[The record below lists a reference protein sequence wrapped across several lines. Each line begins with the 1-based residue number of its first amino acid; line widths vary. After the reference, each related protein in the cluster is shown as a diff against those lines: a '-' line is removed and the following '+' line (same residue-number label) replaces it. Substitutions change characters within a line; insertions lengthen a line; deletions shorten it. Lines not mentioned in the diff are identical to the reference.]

1 MAGERFRAAPALAP
15 LKMFQRRTVDYV
27 FERLYGSDD
36 PVRQFLVADEV
47 GLGKTMVAR
56 GVIARMIEHLWD
68 TTARIDILYICSNQA
83 IAAQNL
89 NRLNV
94 LGRRELALPTR
105 MTLIPLQLRGQDG
118 LDANKVNF
126 ISLTP
131 GTTFD
136 LRSATGV
143 TQERALLQHLLHDLV
158 SHPRG
163 LHNLLQVTAGADG
176 WNRAVDSLNLDGVD
190 TRIIERFRREV
201 QADSD
206 LFQELERVS
215 EMFPRR
221 RDVYPQDMTQPR
233 NGLVARLRAKLSH
246 ACVDALQP
254 DLIVMDEFQRFRD
267 LLHGDSDAAILARE
281 LFDYTGSDGHAART
295 LLLSAT
301 PYRML
306 TLTGDEPDEGDHYQD
321 FLETLSFLYGRDKGP
336 EVAATLANEMRAF
349 RGFLHGLPAS
359 RASAVEARQTIER
372 CLRRVMARTERVAST
387 AERDSMMGEPPI
399 AVSVAPAD
407 LAQAAAVSNLAR
419 ALDAPE
425 IVEYWKSAPYLLNFM
440 RHYSLKRLLEAEM
453 DAPSTAIRD
462 ALLAARP
469 AMLDRAALD
478 GYAALEPANGRM
490 RAVMDDIFGANL
502 EQSLWIPAAMPYY
515 GAKRSEP
522 PPTKALIFSS
532 WSMVPDAIAALL
544 SYEAERRMGVGES
557 GRRYFEQHRLR
568 PLQFRQ
574 DQGRLAGLRAL
585 LLIYPSPK
593 LAEIGDPLS
602 VFAEREQ
609 VLSQEAMR
617 EAIAERLRSAVD
629 ALRQAAGSEGETD
642 LADWAAPAMIDALLG
657 SRANAW
663 LSAPEGLRALASEDG
678 FLDHVAELSSTAEKR
693 DFSTVSDGL
702 CDLLVDVALGSPAVC
717 ALRALH
723 RIAPQLAWDDP
734 GLLSAAAEV
743 AWAFRALFNQ
753 HDAVALLRRG
763 AEDRYWHRVLTYS
776 VDNNLQAVL
785 DEYAHYLVDAEGLSA
800 STPKERAAGV
810 ARAMATALSIRP
822 SQIDVDD
829 PQVSGD
835 AITIGKFQMRGR
847 FAMRL
852 ADYRDEEGT
861 VARLGGVR
869 DAFNSPFRPFVLATT
884 SIGQEGLDFHPYCY
898 RVYHWNLPGNPVD
911 LEQREGRVHRF
922 KGHAIRL
929 NLAERQAAVVRG
941 SGRLPDDPWAL
952 MFEQARSEANSGTD
966 LIPYWIYEGSVRVER
981 RVPILPFS
989 REVARLAWL
998 KRSLTVY
1005 RLAFG
1010 QPRQDDLLDYLQ
1022 ALAGSGM
1029 GISDLA
1035 DLQIRLEPGSL
1046 GSAIPT
1052 AQDPVE

>member
-1 MAGERFRAAPALAP
+1 MANERFRAAPALAP
-15 LKMFQRRTVDYV
+15 LKAFQRRTVDYV
-27 FERLYGSDD
+27 FDRLYGSDD

-68 TTARIDILYICSNQA
+68 SVGRIDILYICSNQA

-105 MTLIPLQLRGQDG
+105 MTLIPLQLRGQAG

-143 TQERALLQHLLHDLV
+143 TQERALLLHLLNDLV
-158 SHPRG
+158 SRPRG
-163 LHNLLQVTAGADG
+163 LHNLLQVTAGIDG
-176 WNRAVDSLNLDGVD
+176 WDRAVDSLTLQGVD
-190 TRIIERFRREV
+190 TRIVERFRRDV
-201 QADSD
+201 QTDSD
-206 LFQELERVS
+206 LFQELERVC

-221 RDVYPQDMTQPR
+221 RDEYPTEMTQPR
-233 NGLVARLRAKLSH
+233 NSLVARLRAKLSH

-254 DLIVMDEFQRFRD
+254 DLIIMDEFQRFRD

-281 LFDYTGSDGHAART
+281 LFDYSGSDGHAART

-306 TLTGDEPDEGDHYQD
+306 TLAGDEPDEGDHYQD
-321 FLETLSFLYGRDKGP
+321 FLETLSFLYGREKGP
-336 EVAATLANEMRAF
+336 EVAGMLTREMRAF

-359 RASAVEARQTIER
+359 HAAAVEARKTIEQQ
-372 CLRRVMARTERVAST
+372 LRRVIARTERVANT
-387 AERDSMMGEPPI
+387 VERDSMMGEPPI
-399 AVSVAPAD
+399 TVSVAPAD
-407 LAQAAAVSNLAR
+407 LAQAAAVSNVAR

-425 IVEYWKSAPYLLNFM
+425 IIEYWKSAPYLLNFM
-440 RHYSLKRLLEAEM
+440 RHYSLKRLLEEKM
-453 DAPSTAIRD
+453 DDPSVALRSAI
-462 ALLAARP
+462 LAARP
-469 AMLDRAALD
+469 AMLDHDALD
-478 GYAALEPANGRM
+478 AYAPLDPANGRM
-490 RAVMDDIFGANL
+490 RAIMEDIFGSGL
-502 EQSLWIPAAMPYY
+502 EQNLWIPAAMPYY
-515 GAKRSEP
+515 GAQRSEP
-522 PPTKALIFSS
+522 PLTKALIFSS

-593 LAEIGDPLS
+593 LAEIADPLS
-602 VFAEREQ
+602 VFAKRDQ
-609 VLSQEAMR
+609 PLSQEAMR
-617 EAIAERLRSAVD
+617 EAVANRLEPVLE
-629 ALRQAAGSEGETD
+629 ALRQSAVEDSGAPIAEWATPAA
-642 LADWAAPAMIDALLG
+642 IDDLLG
-657 SRANAW
+657 SRASAW
-663 LSAPEGLRALASEDG
+663 LSAPGGMAALATEEG
-678 FLDHVAELSSTAEKR
+678 FREHVMELSNAAKKR
-693 DFSTVSDGL
+693 DFGALADDL
-702 CDLLVDVALGSPAVC
+702 RDLLVDVALGSPAVC
-717 ALRALH
+717 ALRALR
-723 RIAPQLAWDDP
+723 RIAPELAWDDP
-734 GLLSAAAEV
+734 RLLSAAAEV
-743 AWAFRALFNQ
+743 AWAFRTLFNQ

-763 AEDRYWHRVLTYS
+763 AEDRYWHRVLTYG
-776 VDNNLQAVL
+776 VDQNLQAVL
-785 DEYAHYLVDAEGLSA
+785 DEYAHYLVDAEGLGARS
-800 STPKERAAGV
+800 PEERAVGV

-829 PQVSGD
+829 LQIESDGL
-835 AITIGKFQMRGR
+835 TIGKFQMRGR

-852 ADYRDEEGT
+852 ADYRDEEGA

-884 SIGQEGLDFHPYCY
+884 SVGQEGLDFHPYCY

-929 NLAERQAAVVRG
+929 NLAERQATVVRG
-941 SGRLPDDPWAL
+941 NGHAPDDPWKR
-952 MFEQARSEANSGTD
+952 MFEQARSEAAINTD

-981 RVPILPFS
+981 CVPMLPFS
-989 REVARLAWL
+989 REITRLAWL

-1022 ALAGSGM
+1022 SLIGADTPAD
-1029 GISDLA
+1029 DLA
-1035 DLQIRLEPGSL
+1035 DLQIRLEPN
-1046 GSAIPT
+1046 
-1052 AQDPVE
+1052 

>member
-1 MAGERFRAAPALAP
+1 MPSERFRATSALAP
-15 LKMFQRRTVDYV
+15 LKAFQRRTVDYV
-27 FERLYGSDD
+27 FDRLYGSDD

-68 TTARIDILYICSNQA
+68 SVGRIDILYICSNQA

-105 MTLIPLQLRGQDG
+105 MTLIPLQLRDQAG

-143 TQERALLQHLLHDLV
+143 TQERALLLHLLNDLV
-158 SHPRG
+158 SRPRG
-163 LHNLLQVTAGADG
+163 LHNLLQVTAGIDG
-176 WNRAVDSLNLDGVD
+176 WNRAVDSLTLQGVD
-190 TRIIERFRREV
+190 TRIVERFRRDV

-206 LFQELERVS
+206 LFQELERVC

-221 RDVYPQDMTQPR
+221 RDEYPTEMTQPR
-233 NGLVARLRAKLSH
+233 NSLVARLRAKLSH

-254 DLIVMDEFQRFRD
+254 DLIIMDEFQRFRD

-281 LFDYTGSDGHAART
+281 LFDYSGSDGHAART

-306 TLTGDEPDEGDHYQD
+306 TLAGDEPDEGDHYQD
-321 FLETLSFLYGRDKGP
+321 FLETLSFLCGREKGP
-336 EVAATLANEMRAF
+336 EVAGMLAREMRAF

-359 RASAVEARQTIER
+359 HAAAVEARKTIEQR
-372 CLRRVMARTERVAST
+372 LRRVIARTERVAST
-387 AERDSMMGEPPI
+387 VERDSMMGEPSI
-399 AVSVAPAD
+399 TVSVAPAD
-407 LAQAAAVSNLAR
+407 LAQAAAVSNVAR

-425 IVEYWKSAPYLLNFM
+425 IIEYWKSAPYLLNFM
-440 RHYSLKRLLEAEM
+440 RHYSLKRLLEEKM
-453 DAPSTAIRD
+453 HAPSVALRNAI
-462 ALLAARP
+462 LAARP
-469 AMLDRAALD
+469 AMLDHDALD
-478 GYAALEPANGRM
+478 AYAPLDPANGRM
-490 RAVMDDIFGANL
+490 RAIMDDIFGSGL
-502 EQSLWIPAAMPYY
+502 EQNLWIPAAMPYY
-515 GAKRSEP
+515 GAQRSEP
-522 PPTKALIFSS
+522 PLTKALIFSS

-544 SYEAERRMGVGES
+544 SYEAERRMGVGDS
-557 GRRYFEQHRLR
+557 GRHYFEQHRLR

-574 DQGRLAGLRAL
+574 DQGRLAGLRVL

-593 LAEIGDPLS
+593 LAEIADPLS
-602 VFAEREQ
+602 VFAKRDRP
-609 VLSQEAMR
+609 LSQEAMR
-617 EAIAERLRSAVD
+617 EAVANRLEPALE
-629 ALRQAAGSEGETD
+629 ALRQSAVQDSGPPVAE
-642 LADWAAPAMIDALLG
+642 WAIPAVIDDLLG
-657 SRANAW
+657 SRASAW
-663 LSAPEGLRALASEDG
+663 LSAPGGMAALASEEG
-678 FLDHVAELSSTAEKR
+678 FREHVLELSSAAKKR
-693 DFSTVSDGL
+693 DFGALADDL
-702 CDLLVDVALGSPAVC
+702 RDLLVDVALGSPAVC
-717 ALRALH
+717 ALRALR
-723 RIAPQLAWDDP
+723 RIAPELAWDDP
-734 GLLSAAAEV
+734 RLLSAAAEV
-743 AWAFRALFNQ
+743 AWAFRTLFNQ

-763 AEDRYWHRVLTYS
+763 AEDRYWHRVLTYG
-776 VDNNLQAVL
+776 VDQNLQAVL
-785 DEYAHYLVDAEGLSA
+785 DEYAHYLVDAEGLGARS
-800 STPKERAAGV
+800 PEDRAAGV

-829 PQVSGD
+829 LRIEGD
-835 AITIGKFQMRGR
+835 SLTIRKFQMRGR

-884 SIGQEGLDFHPYCY
+884 SVGQEGLDFHPYCY

-922 KGHAIRL
+922 KGHAVRL
-929 NLAERQAAVVRG
+929 NLAERQATAVRG
-941 SGRLPDDPWAL
+941 NGHAPDDPWKR
-952 MFEQARSEANSGTD
+952 MFEQARSEAAVNTD

-981 RVPILPFS
+981 CVPMLPFS
-989 REVARLAWL
+989 REVTRLAWL

-1022 ALAGSGM
+1022 TLM
-1029 GISDLA
+1029 GADTRADDLA
-1035 DLQIRLEPGSL
+1035 DLQIRLEPN
-1046 GSAIPT
+1046 
-1052 AQDPVE
+1052 

>member
-15 LKMFQRRTVDYV
+15 LKVFQRRTVDYV

-56 GVIARMIEHLWD
+56 GVIARMIERLWD

-105 MTLIPLQLRGQDG
+105 MTLIPLQLRDQEG

-143 TQERALLQHLLHDLV
+143 TQERALLEHLLHDLV

-176 WNRAVDSLNLDGVD
+176 WNRAVDGLDLKGVD

-201 QADSD
+201 QTDD
-206 LFQELERVS
+206 ELFQELERVC

-221 RDVYPQDMTQPR
+221 REVYPADMTQPR
-233 NGLVARLRAKLSH
+233 NSLVARLRAKLSH

-254 DLIVMDEFQRFRD
+254 DLIIMDEFQRFRD
-267 LLHGDSDAAILARE
+267 LLHGDGDAAILARE

-306 TLTGDEPDEGDHYQD
+306 TLNGDEADEGDHYED
-321 FLETLSFLYGRDKGP
+321 FFETLSFLYGRDRGP
-336 EVAATLANEMRAF
+336 QVAATLANEMRAF

-359 RASAVEARQTIER
+359 HAAAVAARQTIEQR
-372 CLRRVMARTERVAST
+372 LRRVMARTERVAST
-387 AERDSMMGEPPI
+387 TERDSMMGEPSI
-399 AVSVAPAD
+399 TVSVAPAD
-407 LAQAAAVSNLAR
+407 LAQAAAVANVAR

-440 RHYSLKRLLEAEM
+440 RHYSLKRLLEAQM
-453 DAPSTAIRD
+453 DAPSAAIRD

-478 GYAALEPANGRM
+478 AYAALDPANGRM
-490 RAVMDDIFGANL
+490 RAIMDDIFGASL

-515 GAKRSEP
+515 GAQRSEP

-585 LLIYPSPK
+585 LLIYPSPT
-593 LAEIGDPLS
+593 LAEIADPLS
-602 VFAEREQ
+602 VFAEHEQ
-609 VLSQEAMR
+609 VLSQAAMR
-617 EAIAERLRSAVD
+617 DALAERLRPAVD
-629 ALRQAAGSEGETD
+629 TLRRAAGSEGGAD
-642 LADWAAPAMIDALLG
+642 LAEWAAPTVIDALAG
-657 SRANAW
+657 SRANTW

-693 DFSTVSDGL
+693 AFSTVSDGL
-702 CDLLVDVALGSPAVC
+702 CDLLVDIALGSPAVC
-717 ALRALH
+717 ALRALR

-734 GLLSAAAEV
+734 GLLSAAAKV

-763 AEDRYWHRVLTYS
+763 AEDRYWHRVLAYS
-776 VDNNLQAVL
+776 ADNNLQAVL

-800 STPKERAAGV
+800 STPEERAAGV
-810 ARAMATALSIRP
+810 ARAMATALSTRP

-922 KGHAIRL
+922 KGHAVRL
-929 NLAERQAAVVRG
+929 NLANRQASVIQG
-941 SGRLPDDPWAL
+941 SGRVPDDPWAL
-952 MFEQARSEANSGTD
+952 MFEQARSEAASGTD

-989 REVARLAWL
+989 REVTRLAWL

-1010 QPRQDDLLDYLQ
+1010 QPRQDDLLEYLQ
-1022 ALAGSGM
+1022 ALIGSGM
-1029 GISDLA
+1029 GVSDLA
-1035 DLQIRLEPGSL
+1035 DLQIRLEPVALDFASL
-1046 GSAIPT
+1046 PASNA
-1052 AQDPVE
+1052 AK

>member
-1 MAGERFRAAPALAP
+1 VTDERFRAAPALAP
-15 LKMFQRRTVDYV
+15 LKVFQRRTVDYV
-27 FERLYGSDD
+27 FGRLYGSDD

-56 GVIARMIEHLWD
+56 GVIARMIERLWD

-105 MTLIPLQLRGQDG
+105 MTLIPLQLRDQEG

-143 TQERALLQHLLHDLV
+143 TQERALLEHLLHDLV

-163 LHNLLQVTAGADG
+163 LHNLLQVTAGVDG
-176 WNRAVDSLNLDGVD
+176 WNRAVDSLDLDGVD
-190 TRIIERFRREV
+190 TRIIDRFRREV
-201 QADSD
+201 QADRD

-233 NGLVARLRAKLSH
+233 NSLVARLRAKLSH

-254 DLIVMDEFQRFRD
+254 DLIIMDEFQRFRD

-281 LFDYTGSDGHAART
+281 LFDYTGSDGQAART

-349 RGFLHGLPAS
+349 RGFLHSLPAS
-359 RASAVEARQTIER
+359 RAAAVEARQTIEQR
-372 CLRRVMARTERVAST
+372 LRRVMARTERVAST
-387 AERDSMMGEPPI
+387 AERDSMMGEPSI

-407 LAQAAAVSNLAR
+407 LAQAATVSNLAR

-440 RHYSLKRLLEAEM
+440 RHYSLKRLLEAQM
-453 DAPSTAIRD
+453 DAPSAAIRD

-469 AMLDRAALD
+469 AMLDRAVLD
-478 GYAALEPANGRM
+478 TYTALEPANGRM
-490 RAVMDDIFGANL
+490 RAIMDDIFGASL
-502 EQSLWIPAAMPYY
+502 EQCLWIPAAMPYY

-522 PPTKALIFSS
+522 PLTKALIFSS

-585 LLIYPSPK
+585 LLIYPSPT
-593 LAEIGDPLS
+593 LAEIADPLA

-609 VLSQEAMR
+609 VPSQEAMR
-617 EAIAERLRSAVD
+617 DAIAERLRPAFD
-629 ALRQAAGSEGETD
+629 ALRQAAGSEGGAD
-642 LADWAAPAMIDALLG
+642 LAEWAAPAIIDALLG
-657 SRANAW
+657 SRAKTW
-663 LSAPEGLRALASEDG
+663 LSAREGLSALASEDG
-678 FLDHVAELSSTAEKR
+678 FLDHVAELSGTAEKR
-693 DFSTVSDGL
+693 GFGTVPDGL
-702 CDLLVDVALGSPAVC
+702 CDLLVDIALGSPAVC
-717 ALRALH
+717 ALRAL
-723 RIAPQLAWDDP
+723 
-734 GLLSAAAEV
+734 
-743 AWAFRALFNQ
+743 
-753 HDAVALLRRG
+753 ALLRRG
-763 AEDRYWHRVLTYS
+763 AEDRYWHRVLTYGA
-776 VDNNLQAVL
+776 DNNLQAVL

-800 STPKERAAGV
+800 STPDERAAGV

-829 PQVSGD
+829 PQVIGD
-835 AITIGKFQMRGR
+835 TITIGKFQMRGR

-929 NLAERQAAVVRG
+929 NLAERQATVVRA
-941 SGRLPDDPWAL
+941 SGRVPDDPWAL
-952 MFEQARSEANSGTD
+952 MFKQARSEAVSGAD

-981 RVPILPFS
+981 RVPMLPFS
-989 REVARLAWL
+989 REVTRLAWL

-1010 QPRQDDLLDYLQ
+1010 QPRQDDLLEYLQ
-1022 ALAGSGM
+1022 ALVGSGM
-1029 GISDLA
+1029 GVSDLA
-1035 DLQIRLEPGSL
+1035 DLQIRLEPVAPDSASL
-1046 GSAIPT
+1046 PESNA
-1052 AQDPVE
+1052 AE

>member
-1 MAGERFRAAPALAP
+1 MPNERFRAAPALAP
-15 LKMFQRRTVDYV
+15 LKAFQRRTVDYV
-27 FERLYGSDD
+27 FDRLYGSDD

-68 TTARIDILYICSNQA
+68 SVGRIDILYICSNQA

-105 MTLIPLQLRGQDG
+105 MTLIPLQLRDQAG

-143 TQERALLQHLLHDLV
+143 TQERALLLHLLNDLV
-158 SHPRG
+158 SRPRG
-163 LHNLLQVTAGADG
+163 LHNLLQVTAGIDG
-176 WNRAVDSLNLDGVD
+176 WDRAVDSLTLQGVD
-190 TRIIERFRREV
+190 TRIIERFRRDV
-201 QADSD
+201 QTDSD
-206 LFQELERVS
+206 LFQELERVC

-221 RDVYPQDMTQPR
+221 RDEYPTEMTQPR
-233 NGLVARLRAKLSH
+233 NSLVARLRAKLSH

-254 DLIVMDEFQRFRD
+254 DLIIMDEFQRFRD

-281 LFDYTGSDGHAART
+281 LFDYSGSDGHAART

-306 TLTGDEPDEGDHYQD
+306 TLAGDEPDEGDHYQD
-321 FLETLSFLYGRDKGP
+321 FLETLSFLYGREQGP
-336 EVAATLANEMRAF
+336 EVAGMLTREMRAF

-359 RASAVEARQTIER
+359 HAAAVEARKTVEQQ
-372 CLRRVMARTERVAST
+372 LRRVIARTERVANT
-387 AERDSMMGEPPI
+387 VERDSMMGEPPI
-399 AVSVAPAD
+399 TVSVAAAD
-407 LAQAAAVSNLAR
+407 LAQAAAVSNVAR

-425 IVEYWKSAPYLLNFM
+425 IIEYWKSAPYLLNFM
-440 RHYSLKRLLEAEM
+440 RHYSLKRLLEEKM
-453 DAPSTAIRD
+453 DAPSVALRSAI
-462 ALLAARP
+462 LAARP
-469 AMLDRAALD
+469 AMLDHDALD
-478 GYAALEPANGRM
+478 AYAPLDPANGRM
-490 RAVMDDIFGANL
+490 RAIMDDIFGSGL
-502 EQSLWIPAAMPYY
+502 EQNLWIPAAMPYY
-515 GAKRSEP
+515 GAQRSEP
-522 PPTKALIFSS
+522 PLTKALIFSS

-593 LAEIGDPLS
+593 LAEIADPLS
-602 VFAEREQ
+602 VFAKRDRP
-609 VLSQEAMR
+609 LSQEAMR
-617 EAIAERLRSAVD
+617 EAVANRLEPVLE
-629 ALRQAAGSEGETD
+629 ALRQSAVQDSGAPVAEWATPAA
-642 LADWAAPAMIDALLG
+642 IDDLLG
-657 SRANAW
+657 SRASAW
-663 LSAPEGLRALASEDG
+663 LSAPGGMVALATEEG
-678 FLDHVAELSSTAEKR
+678 FREHVMELSNAAKQR
-693 DFSTVSDGL
+693 DFGALADDL
-702 CDLLVDVALGSPAVC
+702 RDLLVDVALGSPAVC
-717 ALRALH
+717 ALRALR
-723 RIAPQLAWDDP
+723 RIAPELAWDDP
-734 GLLSAAAEV
+734 RLLSAAAEV
-743 AWAFRALFNQ
+743 AWAFRTLFNQ

-763 AEDRYWHRVLTYS
+763 AEDRYWHRVLTYG
-776 VDNNLQAVL
+776 VDQNLQAVL
-785 DEYAHYLVDAEGLSA
+785 DEYAHYLVDAEGLGARS
-800 STPKERAAGV
+800 PEERAAGV

-829 PQVSGD
+829 LQIEGEGL
-835 AITIGKFQMRGR
+835 TIGKFQMRGR

-852 ADYRDEEGT
+852 ADYRDEEGA

-884 SIGQEGLDFHPYCY
+884 SVGQEGLDFHPYCY

-929 NLAERQAAVVRG
+929 NLAERQATVVRG
-941 SGRLPDDPWAL
+941 NGHAPDDPWKR
-952 MFEQARSEANSGTD
+952 MFEQARSEAAINTD

-981 RVPILPFS
+981 CVPMLPFS
-989 REVARLAWL
+989 REITRLAWL

-1022 ALAGSGM
+1022 SLIGADTPAD
-1029 GISDLA
+1029 DLA
-1035 DLQIRLEPGSL
+1035 DLQIRLEPN
-1046 GSAIPT
+1046 
-1052 AQDPVE
+1052 

>member
-1 MAGERFRAAPALAP
+1 MPNERFRAAPALAP
-15 LKMFQRRTVDYV
+15 LKAFQRRTVDYV
-27 FERLYGSDD
+27 FDRLYGSDD

-68 TTARIDILYICSNQA
+68 SVGRIDILYICSNQA

-105 MTLIPLQLRGQDG
+105 MTLIPLQLREQAG

-143 TQERALLQHLLHDLV
+143 TQERALLLHLLNDLV
-158 SHPRG
+158 SRPRG
-163 LHNLLQVTAGADG
+163 LHNLLQVTAGIDG
-176 WNRAVDSLNLDGVD
+176 WDRAVDSLTLQGVD
-190 TRIIERFRREV
+190 TRIVERFRRDV
-201 QADSD
+201 QTDSD
-206 LFQELERVS
+206 LFQELERVC

-221 RDVYPQDMTQPR
+221 RDEYPTEMTQPR
-233 NGLVARLRAKLSH
+233 NSLVARLRAKLSH

-254 DLIVMDEFQRFRD
+254 DLIIMDEFQRFRD

-281 LFDYTGSDGHAART
+281 LFDYSGSDGHAART

-306 TLTGDEPDEGDHYQD
+306 TLAGDEPDEGDHYQD
-321 FLETLSFLYGRDKGP
+321 FLETLSFLYGREKGP
-336 EVAATLANEMRAF
+336 EVAGMLTREMRAF

-359 RASAVEARQTIER
+359 HAAAVEARKTIEQQ
-372 CLRRVMARTERVAST
+372 LRRVIARTERVANT
-387 AERDSMMGEPPI
+387 VERDSMMGEPPI
-399 AVSVAPAD
+399 TVSVAPAD
-407 LAQAAAVSNLAR
+407 LAQAVAVSNVAR

-425 IVEYWKSAPYLLNFM
+425 IIEYWKSAPYLLNFM
-440 RHYSLKRLLEAEM
+440 RHYRLKRLLEEKM
-453 DAPSTAIRD
+453 DAPSVALRSAI
-462 ALLAARP
+462 LAARP
-469 AMLDRAALD
+469 AMLDYDALD
-478 GYAALEPANGRM
+478 AYAPLDPANGRM
-490 RAVMDDIFGANL
+490 RAIMDDIFGSGL
-502 EQSLWIPAAMPYY
+502 EQNLWIPAAMPYY
-515 GAKRSEP
+515 GAQRSEP
-522 PPTKALIFSS
+522 PLTKALIFSS

-593 LAEIGDPLS
+593 LAEIADPLL
-602 VFAEREQ
+602 VFARRDRP
-609 VLSQEAMR
+609 LSQEAMR
-617 EAIAERLRSAVD
+617 EAVANRLEPLLE
-629 ALRQAAGSEGETD
+629 ALRQSAVQDTGAPVAEWATPAA
-642 LADWAAPAMIDALLG
+642 IDDLLG
-657 SRANAW
+657 SRATAW
-663 LSAPEGLRALASEDG
+663 LSAPGGMSALATEEG
-678 FLDHVAELSSTAEKR
+678 FREHVMELSNAAKKR
-693 DFSTVSDGL
+693 DFGALADDL
-702 CDLLVDVALGSPAVC
+702 RDLLVDVALGSPAVC
-717 ALRALH
+717 ALRALR
-723 RIAPQLAWDDP
+723 RIAPELAWDDP
-734 GLLSAAAEV
+734 RLLSAAAEV
-743 AWAFRALFNQ
+743 AWAFRTLFNQ

-763 AEDRYWHRVLTYS
+763 AEDRYWHRVLTYG
-776 VDNNLQAVL
+776 VDQNLQAVL
-785 DEYAHYLVDAEGLSA
+785 DEYAHYLVDAEGLGARS
-800 STPKERAAGV
+800 PEERAAGV

-829 PQVSGD
+829 LQIEGD
-835 AITIGKFQMRGR
+835 DLTIGKFQMRGR

-852 ADYRDEEGT
+852 ADYRDEEGA

-884 SIGQEGLDFHPYCY
+884 SVGQEGLDFHPYCY

-929 NLAERQAAVVRG
+929 NLAERQATVVRG
-941 SGRLPDDPWAL
+941 NGHAPDDPWKR
-952 MFEQARSEANSGTD
+952 MFEQARSEAAINTD

-981 RVPILPFS
+981 CVPMLPFS
-989 REVARLAWL
+989 REVTRLAWL

-1022 ALAGSGM
+1022 SLIGADTPAD
-1029 GISDLA
+1029 DLA
-1035 DLQIRLEPGSL
+1035 DLQIRLEPN
-1046 GSAIPT
+1046 
-1052 AQDPVE
+1052 

>member
-1 MAGERFRAAPALAP
+1 MSNERFRAAPALAP
-15 LKMFQRRTVDYV
+15 LKIFQRRTVDYV

-105 MTLIPLQLRGQDG
+105 MTLIPLQLRGQEG

-143 TQERALLQHLLHDLV
+143 TQERALLRHLLDDLV
-158 SHPRG
+158 SRPRG
-163 LHNLLQVTAGADG
+163 LHNLLQVTAGIDG
-176 WNRAVDSLNLDGVD
+176 WNRSVDSLDLKGVD
-190 TRIIERFRREV
+190 TRIIERFRRDV
-201 QADSD
+201 RADGD
-206 LFQELERVS
+206 LFQELERVC

-221 RDVYPQDMTQPR
+221 RDDYPPDMTQPR
-233 NGLVARLRAKLSH
+233 NSLVAKLRAKLSH

-254 DLIVMDEFQRFRD
+254 DLIIMDEFQRFRD

-281 LFDYTGSDGHAART
+281 LFDYSGSDGHAART

-306 TLTGDEPDEGDHYQD
+306 TLAGDEPDEGDHYQD

-336 EVAATLANEMRAF
+336 EVATTLAREMRAF
-349 RGFLHGLPAS
+349 RGFLHSLPAS
-359 RASAVEARQTIER
+359 QAAAVEARKTIEQR
-372 CLRRVMARTERVAST
+372 LRRVMARTERVAST

-399 AVSVAPAD
+399 TVSLAPAD
-407 LAQAAAVSNLAR
+407 LAQAAAVSNVAR

-425 IVEYWKSAPYLLNFM
+425 IIEYWKSAPYLLNFM
-440 RHYSLKRLLEAEM
+440 RHYSLKRLLEAQM
-453 DAPSTAIRD
+453 DAPSVVLRD

-469 AMLDRAALD
+469 AMLDREALD
-478 GYAALEPANGRM
+478 AYAPLDPANGRM
-490 RAVMDDIFGANL
+490 RAIMDDIFGADL
-502 EQSLWIPAAMPYY
+502 EQNLWIPAAMPYY
-515 GAKRSEP
+515 GTQKSGP
-522 PPTKALIFSS
+522 PLTKALIFSS

-593 LAEIGDPLS
+593 LAEIADPLS
-602 VFAEREQ
+602 VFAERGEM
-609 VLSQEAMR
+609 LSQEAMR
-617 EAIAERLRSAVD
+617 DAVAERLKPALD
-629 ALRQAAGSEGETD
+629 ALRQAADRDAEAGIAE
-642 LADWAAPAMIDALLG
+642 WAAPAVIDALLG
-657 SRANAW
+657 SHANAW
-663 LSAPEGLRALASEDG
+663 LSASGGLAALASEDG
-678 FLDHVAELSSTAEKR
+678 FREHVAELASAAAKR
-693 DFSTVSDGL
+693 DFGALPDDL
-702 CDLLVDVALGSPAVC
+702 RDLLVDVALGSPAVC
-717 ALRALH
+717 ALRALR
-723 RIAPQLAWDDP
+723 RIAPELAWDDP
-734 GLLSAAAEV
+734 RLLSAAAKV
-743 AWAFRALFNQ
+743 AWAFRTLFNQ

-776 VDNNLQAVL
+776 VDHNLQAVL
-785 DEYAHYLVDAEGLSA
+785 DEYAHYLVDAEGLGA
-800 STPKERAAGV
+800 RAPEERAAGV
-810 ARAMATALSIRP
+810 AHAMAAALSIRP

-829 PQVSGD
+829 PQVEDD
-835 AITIGKFQMRGR
+835 ALMIGKFQMRGR

-852 ADYRDEEGT
+852 ADYRDEEGA

-884 SIGQEGLDFHPYCY
+884 SVGQEGLDFHPYCY

-941 SGRLPDDPWAL
+941 SGRAPDDPWTL
-952 MFEQARSEANSGTD
+952 MFERARSEAVVDTD

-981 RVPILPFS
+981 RVPMLPFS
-989 REVARLAWL
+989 REVTRLAWL

-1022 ALAGSGM
+1022 TLVGAGTDAA
-1029 GISDLA
+1029 DLA
-1035 DLQIRLEPGSL
+1035 DLQIRLEPDITGSSI
-1046 GSAIPT
+1046 G
-1052 AQDPVE
+1052 